1 MRGERSRK
9 RLSAEIQRLLAEI
22 LEFKVKDPTLREA
35 APTVMEVELSPDA
48 QRATVYVY
56 VEGELE
62 VRQAALAALNHDKG
76 YLRTQLAHRLRVRR
90 VPELVFQL
98 DETLDR
104 ALKLERLFDVQ
115 EA

>member
-1 MRGERSRK
+1 MKGERSRK
-9 RLSAEIQRLLAEI
+9 RLSSEIQRLLAEI
-22 LEFKVKDPTLREA
+22 LEFEVKDPTLREA
-35 APTVMEVELSPDA
+35 APTVMDVELSPDA

-56 VEGELE
+56 VEGGLE
-62 VRQAALAALNHDKG
+62 ARQAALAALNHDKG

-104 ALKLERLFDVQ
+104 ALRLERLFDAP